1 MKKDIKFLLSVTICS
16 LVAVILAITSLASI
30 KLGDADGDEKAISV
44 SDARQILRFA
54 VGLDTPKNDEIK
66 AAADV
71 DRDGNITVTD
81 ARTVLRAA
89 VGLEPIADVPAIQAV
104 ETVET
109 VAHEETTRRA
119 HTTKRENT
127 KDETTTERN
136 ADIVTT
142 TKTAESATESTT
154 EKSTTEAVAEEST
167 AEPITEPTTETTTE
181 STTEATT
188 ETESCEHNFAY
199 KPVAASEGDSDW
211 SNGTHIETCTKCG
224 VTINEPVSCTLD
236 GDIIYF
242 KDSDGNDILPTCEKA
257 ANYYRA
263 CSVCGGKKHDS
274 LILQHKFNS
283 ENAELATVTKAATC
297 TEAGEITAKCELC
310 MNAEKT
316 FTVRALGHEIDDKTL
331 AEGETVKCSRCGEE
345 LKPADFDYDDNE
357 LLTYLS
363 GTYYFSGKMKTLVYD
378 SSNQPVFNTD
388 TQCYEYEES
397 DVTIAINPGQSIYMM
412 MPIDDS
418 SNIGYLAF
426 TYKKWYGKTVT
437 EKYFET
443 EHEGTRYYFLLDDSI
458 LKTMGMD
465 SSDDLSFPGPSDP
478 EFNTKI
484 EGVDLRQLEQAQVVY
499 QGNVCTRLT
508 YTKDADNI
516 LRIYMNG
523 KKLLL
528 VETLNKDGIITGATY
543 FDTITSEIPSYMTTT
558 DGVKLSGILGLTIFA
573 GYLGMFAE

>member
-1 MKKDIKFLLSVTICS
+1 MLTKKKRKGLNVMKKRTRLLLSAIACT
-16 LVAVILAITSLASI
+16 LVAAILAISSLASI

-54 VGLDTPKNDEIK
+54 VGLDEPQNDEIR

-71 DRDGNITVTD
+71 DRDGKITVTD
-81 ARTVLRAA
+81 ARTVLRVA
-89 VGLEPIADVPAIQAV
+89 VNLDTIPDEPAIKQ
-104 ETVET
+104 
-109 VAHEETTRRA
+109 EE
-119 HTTKRENT
+119 
-127 KDETTTERN
+127 
-136 ADIVTT
+136 
-142 TKTAESATESTT
+142 
-154 EKSTTEAVAEEST
+154 
-167 AEPITEPTTETTTE
+167 
-181 STTEATT
+181 TT
-188 ETESCEHNFAY
+188 ETEKCEHNFVY
-199 KPVAASEGDSDW
+199 KPVAANEGYSDW

-224 VTINEPVSCTLD
+224 ATRNKPIACTFD
-236 GDIIYF
+236 GNIEYF
-242 KDSDGNDILPTCEKA
+242 KDSNGNDILPTCEKA
-257 ANYYRA
+257 ANYYQT
-263 CSVCGGKKHDS
+263 CSVCGGKKQDS
-274 LILQHKFNS
+274 SKKLQHKFNS

-465 SSDDLSFPGPSDP
+465 SSDDLSFPGPSDS